1 MGEEIW
7 AGWDSVLRI
16 LAEPASPHRSPTRS
30 LIVKAGRERSDGA
43 EGTFCEY
50 TGFSTGTRREGHRRN
65 YKVPK
70 TACKFWQL
78 WHRKRA

>member
-50 TGFSTGTRREGHRRN
+50 TGFSTGMPPDGHR
-65 YKVPK
+65 V
-70 TACKFWQL
+70 T
-78 WHRKRA
+78 RKYLKCSLKILATLAP